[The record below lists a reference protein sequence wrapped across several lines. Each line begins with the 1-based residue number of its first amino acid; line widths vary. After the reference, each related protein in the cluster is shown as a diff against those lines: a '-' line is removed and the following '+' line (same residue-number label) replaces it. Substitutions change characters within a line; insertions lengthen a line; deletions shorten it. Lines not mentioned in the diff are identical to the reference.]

1 MRNANSSRARSFLKG
16 KSNSSSSCAWFVL
29 FLVLGWILVL
39 WWWLQNN
46 HPDNSNILA
55 EFNVESSLEVL
66 NKTKNAIKSEWRQ
79 IKNTLHSDIDH
90 IKKLKKTLQ
99 QPLVAPESTVHVE
112 TIQSISHTGKSG
124 ENSDMHIIF
133 STDCKPF
140 MDYQTLVLFYSAV
153 AVGQPGS
160 VTRIV
165 SGCTKEKEKQLTELY
180 KKLFPNYHVHFT
192 PDFSYD
198 PVKKTHYVYFNK
210 PYGLKHWLEHA
221 DPPVGP
227 EAIVALL
234 DPDMIFLRPITSQIR
249 GLEGL
254 IRKIPENE
262 LFDHIIR
269 GRPAAAIYGLG
280 APWTAISHK
289 HFNKKEICEPNSPCL
304 NTTREYGEQHY
315 SVGPP
320 YVLHRDDMYRIA
332 TSWCRYAPKVHK
344 QYPELLA
351 EMYAY
356 SIAAAHE
363 NLPHLQLSNYM
374 VSNIYMNDEDE
385 AWPLVDALPDVC
397 QEPTADGKYYPGRP
411 VPTLVHFCQTY
422 RSGHMGWAKRR
433 PQLLNIFTCESP
445 LLLEPTKD
453 LGTLDYKVV
462 NGVTKKIGAKSA
474 KRNAFVICTTHRTV
488 NAAVTYYKQHMCDSK
503 TANFSK
509 TIKLEPVE

>member
-1 MRNANSSRARSFLKG
+1 MRNAHSSKRNSSKAT
-16 KSNSSSSCAWFVL
+16 KSSTCTWFAL
-29 FLVLGWILVL
+29 LLVISWIIVL
-39 WWWLQNN
+39 WWWLQKN
-46 HPDNSNILA
+46 HPDNAVVIG
-55 EFNVESSLEVL
+55 EFNSESIKIL
-66 NKTKNAIKSEWRQ
+66 NNTKNAIKSEWTQ
-79 IKNTLHSDIDH
+79 IKTSLRSDLDH
-90 IKKLKKTLQ
+90 MKKIKESLLSEHATVESGSNPDLQ
-99 QPLVAPESTVHVE
+99 
-112 TIQSISHTGKSG
+112 KS
-124 ENSDMHIIF
+124 NDNNMHIIF

-153 AVGQPGS
+153 AVGQKGP

-165 SGCTKEKEKQLTELY
+165 SGCSKEKEKELTTLY
-180 KKLFPNYHVHFT
+180 KKLFPQYHVHFT

-221 DPPVGP
+221 EPPVGP
-227 EAIVALL
+227 ETIVALL

-249 GLEGL
+249 GLPGL
-254 IRKIPENE
+254 RTQASEDE

-269 GRPAAAIYGLG
+269 GKPAAAIYGLG
-280 APWTAISHK
+280 APWTADKHH
-289 HFNKKEICEPNSPCL
+289 HFNKKEICEPDSPCL
-304 NTTREYGEQHY
+304 NTTRAFGEKHY

-332 TSWCRYAPKVHK
+332 SSWCRYAPKVHK

-363 NLPHLQLSNYM
+363 NLPHLQVSNFM
-374 VSNIYMNDEDE
+374 VSNIYMGDTEE
-385 AWPLVDALPDVC
+385 SWSLVDAIPDVC
-397 QEPTADGKYYPGRP
+397 ELPKGGKFYQGYP

-433 PQLLNIFTCESP
+433 PQLLTIFKCDSP
-445 LLLEPTKD
+445 MLLEPTAD
-453 LGTLDYKVV
+453 LGKLDYKIV

-488 NAAVTYYKQHMCDSK
+488 NAAVAYFKQHMCDPLI
-503 TANFSK
+503 ANYSK